1 METEIRKSQT
11 DAERGEKSSKRGR
24 DRCLLSLP
32 CLPLCLCP
40 SCEHSAAVA
49 HNLYFIHYSQL
60 RIDWEQGT
68 YHRSAR
74 GRERWKGRNVQ
85 LDQREGCTA
94 KRTNVHHGC
103 VWASVCVCVWVFR
116 CMSTKSAVLYV
127 RPRARCPDVW
137 FTTPRCRA
145 RGAYPFKS
153 VMLTHTH
160 TVTYPRQSAAS
171 APFSRKMSRGI
182 SFPLLPVCS
191 DSGKPAVAQTLAGS
205 PTWHCRA
212 FLTRWIALR
221 RTWQRS
227 QNFVACTEQSCCGYK
242 TLNIQFEWCDNT
254 EHNPL

>member
-160 TVTYPRQSAAS
+160 TQSRTPDRVLLLLHSLEKWAGAFPSHCSQYAVIVENPR
-171 APFSRKMSRGI
+171 
-182 SFPLLPVCS
+182 
-191 DSGKPAVAQTLAGS
+191 
-205 PTWHCRA
+205 
-212 FLTRWIALR
+212 
-221 RTWQRS
+221 
-227 QNFVACTEQSCCGYK
+227 
-242 TLNIQFEWCDNT
+242 
-254 EHNPL
+254 

>member
-103 VWASVCVCVWVFR
+103 VWASMCVCVCVCGFLGAWAQSQPCCTCGREPGVLMCDSQHR
-116 CMSTKSAVLYV
+116 AVAPVVHIRLNQW
-127 RPRARCPDVW
+127 CW
-137 FTTPRCRA
+137 H
-145 RGAYPFKS
+145 
-153 VMLTHTH
+153 THTH
-160 TVTYPRQSAAS
+160 SHVPPTECC
-171 APFSRKMSRGI
+171 F
-182 SFPLLPVCS
+182 CS
-191 DSGKPAVAQTLAGS
+191 IL
-205 PTWHCRA
+205 
-212 FLTRWIALR
+212 
-221 RTWQRS
+221 
-227 QNFVACTEQSCCGYK
+227 
-242 TLNIQFEWCDNT
+242 
-254 EHNPL
+254 